1 MPASH
6 TVCAHH
12 WIHKFE
18 NNYTKFHSFT
28 VYVILGHHYEHVGLM
43 LSLQQKM
50 LLDKGEYFVV
60 GIDIE
65 QYDASAPDKY
75 LRGLLQDKTDDD
87 CITAFKSYLGI
98 MPSPPINF
106 EEFAR
111 QVSRFPM
118 RNYAITVPSQC
129 R

>member
-1 MPASH
+1 
-6 TVCAHH
+6 
-12 WIHKFE
+12 
-18 NNYTKFHSFT
+18 
-28 VYVILGHHYEHVGLM
+28 M
-43 LSLQQKM
+43 LSLKQKM

-75 LRGLLQDKTDDD
+75 LRGLLQDKTDND

-98 MPSPPINF
+98 LPSPPVHF

-111 QVSRFPM
+111 QVRYIFGFYS
-118 RNYAITVPSQC
+118 I
-129 R
+129 